1 MSTIQVCEGWVEE
14 FPSAVQRYGREPDCA
29 FMRREPGPETKA
41 GARLASNGYFIH
53 LIHIPAR
60 LWLTELCAGATAL
73 CVSTGRQAGERAGG
87 REGGMTGGREGGRER
102 GIGRY
107 LRTLPVLHDLLIGV
121 PAGEVTCTATVQVL
135 HREDKGKTKKAS
147 RHVMV

>member
-1 MSTIQVCEGWVEE
+1 MAPLLRYDISHVGAQSLVLPSSEPPPPLIYHIGVEE

-73 CVSTGRQAGERAGG
+73 CVSTGRQAGGRAGG
-87 REGGMTGGREGGRER
+87 REGRREGGRER
-102 GIGRY
+102 S
-107 LRTLPVLHDLLIGV
+107 
-121 PAGEVTCTATVQVL
+121 EVGQV
-135 HREDKGKTKKAS
+135 
-147 RHVMV
+147 